1 MKHEDI
7 GVAYISQ
14 LFQVDKNTV
23 KKWNYLFSEFL
34 SQSANPPK
42 GQQRA
47 YTPTDIRVFA
57 LVCDYRDW
65 AESEEDKDYSDI
77 YYALNSGLQH
87 DERYIKT
94 SYFNTPLFQDIPSE
108 IDETWK
114 HGVLV
119 GGMGPRDKIDFAR
132 GYRLAGDV
140 LVDHALKSG
149 EPYELMYPIFY
160 NYRHALELYLKV
172 LVQSEERDH
181 NLSNLVCELTKKYNA
196 PLSPWS
202 QKLVDQFHEMDKK
215 STTFRYGEDEL
226 PSDETWVN
234 FDQLKML
241 VNALFNQIEHLI

>member
-7 GVAYISQ
+7 GVAYIAR
-14 LFQVDKNTV
+14 LFKVDRDTV

-34 SQSANPPK
+34 SQSANPSK
-42 GQQRA
+42 GHPRVYIQ
-47 YTPTDIRVFA
+47 TDIRVFA
-57 LVCDYRDW
+57 LVYDYRDW
-65 AESEEDKDYSDI
+65 AKSEEDKDYSDI

-87 DERYIKT
+87 DERYIET

-119 GGMGPRDKIDFAR
+119 GGITPRNEIDFAR
-132 GYRLAGDV
+132 AYRLAGDV
-140 LVDHALKSG
+140 LVDYALKSG

-160 NYRHALELYLKV
+160 NYRHALELHLKV
-172 LVQSEERDH
+172 LVQPEERDH
-181 NLSNLVCELTKKYNA
+181 NLADLVDQLTKKYNV

-202 QKLVDQFHEMDKK
+202 QKLVNQFHEMDKG
-215 STTFRYGEDEL
+215 STTFRYGEKL

-234 FDQLKML
+234 LYQLKMI
-241 VNALFNQIEHLI
+241 VSALFNQIEHLI